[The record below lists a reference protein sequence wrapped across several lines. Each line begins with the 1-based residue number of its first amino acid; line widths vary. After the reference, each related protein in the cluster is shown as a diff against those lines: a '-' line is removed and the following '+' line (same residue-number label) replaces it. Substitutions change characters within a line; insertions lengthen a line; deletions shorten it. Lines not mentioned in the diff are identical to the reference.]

1 MKIVLNTTEPNAVAS
16 YAYINALKSIK
27 NITINDFNN
36 YGDYDVALFL
46 TYKNDLKEIA
56 RVKKIYKKLKIGL
69 IDPRGSE
76 VDSVL
81 KFLDFLIVDSLE
93 MKDFFSKYQL
103 PIFYYYEYPNIFIE
117 NANKNKSKKTILGYH
132 GNKLHL
138 IGMYPKIFNAIEL
151 LAKKYDLEFWALY
164 NHEKLGKLDF
174 ALPKGVEFRHIQWS
188 EKNFKDILSQV
199 DIGLVPSAMPIKNLT
214 QIKNKSSYLSNA
226 FNETDDDYLLRFK
239 MPSNAGRIISF
250 AFLQVPVIAD
260 LIPSSCQIIK
270 DEYNGLLAYSSGGWY
285 SAIESLIL
293 DSDKRDRLINNMNK
307 TKIDYS
313 FENQNQNF
321 IKFMENICRIEKPE
335 SAIPI
340 NLFKHR
346 ELNNI
351 SKFKFNNYLN
361 FFKKIILKFKNKY
374 V

>member
-1 MKIVLNTTEPNAVAS
+1 
-16 YAYINALKSIK
+16 
-27 NITINDFNN
+27 
-36 YGDYDVALFL
+36 
-46 TYKNDLKEIA
+46 
-56 RVKKIYKKLKIGL
+56 
-69 IDPRGSE
+69 
-76 VDSVL
+76 
-81 KFLDFLIVDSLE
+81 
-93 MKDFFSKYQL
+93 
-103 PIFYYYEYPNIFIE
+103 
-117 NANKNKSKKTILGYH
+117 
-132 GNKLHL
+132 
-138 IGMYPKIFNAIEL
+138 
-151 LAKKYDLEFWALY
+151 
-164 NHEKLGKLDF
+164 
-174 ALPKGVEFRHIQWS
+174 
-188 EKNFKDILSQV
+188 
-199 DIGLVPSAMPIKNLT
+199 
-214 QIKNKSSYLSNA
+214 
-226 FNETDDDYLLRFK
+226 

-313 FENQNQNF
+313 FENQNSNF
-321 IKFMENICRIEKPE
+321 IKFLENICRIEKPE
-335 SAIPI
+335 SYIPI

-361 FFKKIILKFKNKY
+361 VFKKIILKFKNKY